1 MKKLIFAL
9 LLTGLVVPVSAAA
22 AGAKSAA
29 KLKSEPAAQGEQV
42 LLRETASVNSRL
54 VRLGD
59 IFAGVGDKADI
70 TVAYAPEPGK
80 RAIFDSRWLYR
91 AARAYGLNWRPLSL
105 QDQVVVERESLA
117 VNREEIE
124 DRIRVAL
131 IDRGADTDIQVELSN
146 RMMQIY
152 VPGDATATIN
162 VEDVN
167 DLVESV
173 VAGKDAGQ
181 AVFDL
186 PIYNSPL
193 PYPNLLNLVESQA
206 FAPFRRI
213 GQRLLHGGKLNKG
226 QVQAWALN
234 RYCYQS
240 GVPRKDAALM
250 SRVHDRELR
259 REWVHRI
266 LDHDGA
272 SAEEGGIE
280 RWLVLTDALVTQAL
294 RREKTA
300 KREAKAREQKEVTTM
315 FGRRRPL
322 PDIDSTNAMQRIA
335 AELPP
340 QGVKRLNISAK
351 NRAYPRQLCRGRD
364 RAGLGGESAHSDF
377 R

>member
-152 VPGDATATIN
+152 VPGDATATIS

-167 DLVESV
+167 WDSRTSRFTAVLAAP
-173 VAGKDAGQ
+173 AGEPGAARLRVTGRMVRFTEVPVLAKRMA
-181 AVFDL
+181 A
-186 PIYNSPL
+186 N
-193 PYPNLLNLVESQA
+193 ET
-206 FAPFRRI
+206 I
-213 GQRLLHGGKLNKG
+213 GQNDVRMVKVRQDRLPRDSIIDVHELVGKAAKVGLRADTPVLYASVQQPILVPKGSLVTILLQTPRMTLTSQGKALDNGSEGDVIRISNARSNKIVEG
-226 QVQAWALN
+226 EVTGTGRVTVKSADMMALN
-234 RYCYQS
+234 
-240 GVPRKDAALM
+240 
-250 SRVHDRELR
+250 
-259 REWVHRI
+259 
-266 LDHDGA
+266 
-272 SAEEGGIE
+272 
-280 RWLVLTDALVTQAL
+280 
-294 RREKTA
+294 
-300 KREAKAREQKEVTTM
+300 
-315 FGRRRPL
+315 
-322 PDIDSTNAMQRIA
+322 
-335 AELPP
+335 
-340 QGVKRLNISAK
+340 
-351 NRAYPRQLCRGRD
+351 
-364 RAGLGGESAHSDF
+364 
-377 R
+377 